1 MASLKHMTFIVP
13 VLALSFF
20 QPAMAQRSLDADDAA
35 LCSAA
40 LDLARGWPGMMISQ
54 HAKYVQASDWFQ
66 TQGIAAN
73 EIYFENQLELYIA
86 ALTEARDSG
95 DSQFRTVVEGCE
107 TYYDT
112 SRTD

>member
-1 MASLKHMTFIVP
+1 
-13 VLALSFF
+13 
-20 QPAMAQRSLDADDAA
+20 
-35 LCSAA
+35 
-40 LDLARGWPGMMISQ
+40 MMISQ

-95 DSQFRTVVEGCE
+95 DT
-107 TYYDT
+107 
-112 SRTD
+112 